1 MAAAQIKRHKR
12 AMTSLASTTDVLIV
26 GAGPAGLA
34 LATELTMQGVSVQV
48 VEQNDRVGVQPRA
61 KTTNVR
67 TMEHMRRWGLA
78 EKVRGL
84 SPVDASV
91 PRRVR
96 FATSLFGGDIKVFD
110 NALSFE
116 RRRDERYSEN
126 AEWVPQYITERVLL
140 DHVAAQPLATVR
152 FRCKL
157 TEFKSADDGIRA
169 WVYDANAGET
179 IELRARYLVG
189 ADGSRSTVRD
199 ALGFKMEGD
208 SSIASFVTLILKI
221 PGLLADPDLKP
232 AIMHWL
238 VDPAGPCIMGQ
249 MDRDDTWFW
258 GPTPRPGVKIDEAWL
273 TDQIRHSLGGR
284 YDFSILARDTWTAH
298 KLLANHY
305 RSGNVFLIGDAC
317 HLHSPFGGHGMNL
330 GVGDSVD
337 LGWKLAAC
345 LQGWGGPALLD
356 SYERERRPV
365 HRRVLDS
372 STENMASL
380 SDQFAAPELK
390 DDSAQG
396 EQARARA
403 AAAIDQQKTPEFR
416 SLGLVLGYRY
426 AGSPIVAHETAAPPP
441 ESVTDYRPCA
451 YPGALAPHCWLSD
464 GRSLYD
470 LFGMGFTVLATRE
483 TTAEEKAAVEALGAR
498 HAMPLAMVS
507 VPDADLRDL
516 YAASFAL
523 IRPDQHVAWRGD
535 KIESLG
541 DMLSLARGAEPPH

>member
-1 MAAAQIKRHKR
+1 MNKP
-12 AMTSLASTTDVLIV
+12 ASSTDVLVV

-34 LATELTMQGVSVQV
+34 LATELTMRGVKVEV
-48 VEQNDRVGVQPRA
+48 IEQNDRVGVQPRA

-78 EKVRGL
+78 ERVRSM

-110 NALSFE
+110 NALYFE
-116 RRRDERYSEN
+116 RRRDERFSEN

-140 DHVAAQPLATVR
+140 DHVSAHPLATVR

-157 TEFKSADDGIRA
+157 TDFKSDDDGVRA
-169 WVYDANAGET
+169 WIRDDNAGET
-179 IELRARYLVG
+179 TEVHARYLVG
-189 ADGSRSTVRD
+189 ADGARSTVRD
-199 ALGFKMEGD
+199 ILGFRMEGD
-208 SSIASFVTLILKI
+208 ASIASFVTLILKI
-221 PGLLADPDLKP
+221 PGLLNDPDLKP

-258 GPTPRPGVKIDEAWL
+258 GPTPRPGVKVDDAWL
-273 TDQIRHSLGGR
+273 DGQIRHSLGGR
-284 YDFSILARDTWTAH
+284 YDFSILAHDSWTAH
-298 KLLANHY
+298 KLLANRY

-330 GVGDSVD
+330 GLGDSVD

-345 LQGWGGPALLD
+345 QQGWGGPGLLD

-390 DDSAQG
+390 EDSPRG
-396 EQARARA
+396 EAARASA
-403 AAAIDQQKTPEFR
+403 AAAIDVQKTPEFR
-416 SLGLVLGYRY
+416 SLGLVLGYVY
-426 AGSPIVAHETAAPPP
+426 ANSPIVVPESAAPPA
-441 ESVTDYRPCA
+441 ESVTDYRPSA
-451 YPGALAPHCWLSD
+451 YPGAVAPHAWLPD

-470 LFGMGFTVLATRE
+470 LFGREFTLLALRDTTADEASAIRSAARRHHVPLELAT
-483 TTAEEKAAVEALGAR
+483 V
-498 HAMPLAMVS
+498 
-507 VPDADLRDL
+507 ADGRLRDL
-516 YAASFAL
+516 YGASFAL
-523 IRPDQHVAWRGD
+523 VRPDQHVAWRGD
-535 KIESLG
+535 RLDALEQALET
-541 DMLSLARGAEPPH
+541 ARGAASHN

>member
-1 MAAAQIKRHKR
+1 MSTLAAPV
-12 AMTSLASTTDVLIV
+12 DVLIV

-34 LATELTMQGVSVQV
+34 LATELTMRGVSVQV
-48 VEQNDRVGVQPRA
+48 IEQNDRVGVQPRA

-78 EKVRGL
+78 ERVRSL

-110 NALSFE
+110 NALYFE

-140 DHVAAQPLATVR
+140 NHVSAQPLATVR

-157 TEFKSADDGIRA
+157 IDFEADGDGVRA
-169 WVYDANAGET
+169 WVHDDNTGMTA
-179 IELRARYLVG
+179 ELRARYLVG
-189 ADGSRSTVRD
+189 ADGGRSTVRD
-199 ALGFKMEGD
+199 RLGFKMEGD
-208 SSIASFVTLILKI
+208 ASIASFVTLILKI
-221 PGLLADPDLKP
+221 PGLLQDPDLKP
-232 AIMHWL
+232 AVMHWL

-258 GPTPRPGVKIDEAWL
+258 GPTPRPGVKIDDAWL
-273 TDQIRHSLGGR
+273 NDQIRHSLGGR
-284 YDFSILARDTWTAH
+284 YDYSILARDSWTAH

-305 RSGNVFLIGDAC
+305 RDGNVFLIGDAC

-330 GVGDSVD
+330 GIGDSVD

-345 LQGWGGPALLD
+345 LQGWGGPKLLD
-356 SYERERRPV
+356 SYELERRPV

-390 DDSAQG
+390 EDSPKG
-396 EQARARA
+396 EAARASA
-403 AAAIDQQKTPEFR
+403 AAAIEVQKSPEFR
-416 SLGLVLGYRY
+416 SLGLVLGYVY
-426 AGSPIVAHETAAPPP
+426 ADSPIVVSDGTEAPA

-451 YPGALAPHCWLSD
+451 YPGAVAPHCWLPD

-470 LFGMGFTVLATRE
+470 LFGRGLTLLALRDTTADEVSAIRSAAARERVPLELAT
-483 TTAEEKAAVEALGAR
+483 V
-498 HAMPLAMVS
+498 
-507 VPDADLRDL
+507 ADDRLRTI
-516 YAASFAL
+516 YGASFAL
-523 IRPDQHVAWRGD
+523 VRPDQHVAWRGERLD
-535 KIESLG
+535 ALDEALRT
-541 DMLSLARGAEPPH
+541 ARGAKPRG

>member
-1 MAAAQIKRHKR
+1 
-12 AMTSLASTTDVLIV
+12 MTEPASSTDVLIV

-34 LATELTMQGVSVQV
+34 LATELTMRGVNVQV
-48 VEQNDRVGVQPRA
+48 IEQNDRVGVQPRA

-78 EKVRGL
+78 ERVRSS
-84 SPVDASV
+84 SPVDVSV

-110 NALSFE
+110 NALCFE
-116 RRRDERYSEN
+116 RRRDARYSEN

-140 DHVAAQPLATVR
+140 DHVSAHPLATVG

-157 TEFKSADDGIRA
+157 TGFEADAGGVTATIKD
-169 WVYDANAGET
+169 DSAGET
-179 IELRARYLVG
+179 RQMRARYLVG
-189 ADGSRSTVRD
+189 ADGGRSTVRD
-199 ALGFKMEGD
+199 ILGFRMEGD
-208 SSIASFVTLILKI
+208 ASIASFVTLILQI

-258 GPTPRPGVKIDEAWL
+258 GPTPRPGVKIDDAWL
-273 TDQIRHSLGGR
+273 DGQIRHSLGGR
-284 YDFSILARDTWTAH
+284 YDFSILARDSWTAH
-298 KLLANHY
+298 KLLANRY

-330 GVGDSVD
+330 GLGDSVD

-345 LQGWGGPALLD
+345 LQGWGGPGLLE
-356 SYERERRPV
+356 SYELERRPV
-365 HRRVLDS
+365 HRRVLDC

-390 DDSAQG
+390 EDSPRG
-396 EQARARA
+396 EAARARA
-403 AAAIDQQKTPEFR
+403 AAAIEVQKTPEFR
-416 SLGLVLGYRY
+416 SLGLILGYVY
-426 AGSPIVAHETAAPPP
+426 ADSPIVMPENTPPP
-441 ESVTDYRPCA
+441 AESVTEYRPTA
-451 YPGALAPHCWLSD
+451 YPGALAPHAWLPD

-470 LFGMGFTVLATRE
+470 LFGRDFTLLALREMTADEASAIRSAAARSRVPLELATIVDDR
-483 TTAEEKAAVEALGAR
+483 
-498 HAMPLAMVS
+498 
-507 VPDADLRDL
+507 LRDL
-516 YAASFAL
+516 YGASLAL
-523 IRPDQHVAWRGD
+523 VRPDQHVAWRGERLD
-535 KIESLG
+535 ALG
-541 DMLSLARGAEPPH
+541 QALDTARGAASRH

>member
-1 MAAAQIKRHKR
+1 MS
-12 AMTSLASTTDVLIV
+12 TLASITDVLIV

-34 LATELTMQGVSVQV
+34 LATELTMHGVSVQV
-48 VEQNDRVGVQPRA
+48 IEQNDRVGVQPRA

-78 EKVRGL
+78 ERVRSL

-110 NALSFE
+110 NALYFE
-116 RRRDERYSEN
+116 RRRDDRYSEN

-140 DHVAAQPLATVR
+140 DHVSAQPLATVR
-152 FRCKL
+152 FRSKL
-157 TEFKSADDGIRA
+157 TDFKADGDGVRA
-169 WVYDANAGET
+169 WVRDDNAGT
-179 IELRARYLVG
+179 TVELRARYLVG
-189 ADGSRSTVRD
+189 ADGGRSTVRD
-199 ALGFKMEGD
+199 GLGFKMEGD
-208 SSIASFVTLILKI
+208 ASIASFVTLILKI
-221 PGLLADPDLKP
+221 PGLLQDPDLRP

-258 GPTPRPGVKIDEAWL
+258 GPTPRPGVKIDDAWL
-273 TDQIRHSLGGR
+273 NDQIRHSLGGR
-284 YDFSILARDTWTAH
+284 YDFSILARDSWTAH

-305 RSGNVFLIGDAC
+305 RDGNVFLIGDAC

-330 GVGDSVD
+330 GIGDSVD

-345 LQGWGGPALLD
+345 LQGWGGPDLLD
-356 SYERERRPV
+356 SYELERRPV

-390 DDSAQG
+390 EDSPKG
-396 EQARARA
+396 EAARASA
-403 AAAIDQQKTPEFR
+403 AAAIDVQKSPEFR
-416 SLGLVLGYRY
+416 SLGLVLGYVY
-426 AGSPIVAHETAAPPP
+426 ANSPIVVSDGTAAPA

-451 YPGALAPHCWLSD
+451 YPGAVAPHCWLPD

-470 LFGMGFTVLATRE
+470 LFGRGLTLLALRDTTTGEVSAIRSAAARQKVPLELAT
-483 TTAEEKAAVEALGAR
+483 V
-498 HAMPLAMVS
+498 
-507 VPDADLRDL
+507 ADDRLRDI
-516 YAASFAL
+516 YGASFAL
-523 IRPDQHVAWRGD
+523 VRPDQHVAWRGERLEALD
-535 KIESLG
+535 EALRT
-541 DMLSLARGAEPPH
+541 ARGATPRG

>member
-1 MAAAQIKRHKR
+1 MS
-12 AMTSLASTTDVLIV
+12 TLASTSDVLIV

-34 LATELTMQGVSVQV
+34 LATELTMRDVSVQV
-48 VEQNDRVGVQPRA
+48 IEQNDRVGVQPRA

-78 EKVRGL
+78 DRVRSL

-110 NALSFE
+110 NALYFE
-116 RRRDERYSEN
+116 RRRDERFSEN

-140 DHVAAQPLATVR
+140 DHVSAQPLATVR

-157 TEFKSADDGIRA
+157 IDFKSEDDGVRA
-169 WVYDANAGET
+169 RVHDANAGET

-189 ADGSRSTVRD
+189 ADGARSTVRD
-199 ALGFKMEGD
+199 GLGFKMEGD
-208 SSIASFVTLILKI
+208 TSIASFVTLIVKI
-221 PGLLADPDLKP
+221 PGLLQDPDLKP

-258 GPTPRPGVKIDEAWL
+258 GPTPRPGVKIDDDWL
-273 TDQIRHSLGGR
+273 DGQIRHSIGGR
-284 YDFSILARDTWTAH
+284 YDFSILARDSWTAH
-298 KLLANHY
+298 KLLAKRY
-305 RSGNVFLIGDAC
+305 SRGNVFLIGDAC

-330 GVGDSVD
+330 GIGDSVD

-345 LQGWGGPALLD
+345 LQSWGGPELLE
-356 SYERERRPV
+356 SYELERRPV

-390 DDSAQG
+390 DDSTQG
-396 EQARARA
+396 VQARARA
-403 AAAIDQQKTPEFR
+403 AAAIDKQKSPEFR

-426 AGSPIVAHETAAPPP
+426 AGSPIVAREAAAPPA
-441 ESVTDYRPCA
+441 ESITDYRPCA
-451 YPGALAPHCWLSD
+451 YPGALAPHRWLAD

-470 LFGMGFTVLATRE
+470 LFGTGFTLLATRE
-483 TTAEEKAAVEALGAR
+483 TTAEEKAAVDALAAR
-498 HAMPLAMVS
+498 HAMPLALVS
-507 VPDADLRDL
+507 EPDAGLHDL
-516 YAASFAL
+516 YQAPFAL
-523 IRPDQHVAWRGD
+523 IRPDQHVAWRGERID
-535 KIESLG
+535 LLDAALDI
-541 DMLSLARGAEPPH
+541 ARGARPPN